1 MSTSPGAS
9 GIRTAPDTESRDV
22 RGYWPVSLVRAI
34 AALTLGLVITF
45 TADHSSQLGL
55 VGLGGFALI
64 SGGVLLARRTRTSR
78 DAMSRALLTA
88 AAVVSV
94 AVGLVA
100 LVSSGSGAATLIYL
114 GAAWALVVGGLEL
127 AAGLR
132 DRGVNRAA
140 SDWIAVGGLS
150 LLLGIVL
157 LVVPPDLSAPFQG
170 ERGNTGVLTGSLHAV
185 GFLGAWAVIVG
196 VLLAIGTFSLTG
208 RGDARSA
215 APAAAPAPSP
225 SPSSGRDS

>member
-34 AALTLGLVITF
+34 AALTLGLAITF
-45 TADHSSQLGL
+45 TADHSSQVGLLGL
-55 VGLGGFALI
+55 GAFALV
-64 SGGVLLARRTRTSR
+64 SGVALLAGRTRTSR
-78 DAMSRALLTA
+78 DPVSRMLLTA

-94 AVGLVA
+94 VVGIVA

-114 GAAWALVVGGLEL
+114 GAAWALVAGGLEL

-140 SDWIAVGGLS
+140 LDWITVGGLS
-150 LLLGIVL
+150 VLLGIVL
-157 LVVPPDLSAPFQG
+157 LVVPPDLSEPFQG

-185 GFLGAWAVIVG
+185 GFLGAWAVIAG
-196 VLLAIGTFSLTG
+196 VLLAIGALSLTG

-215 APAAAPAPSP
+215 ARAPS
-225 SPSSGRDS
+225 SSSGQGSDS